1 MPDAVDTAVHAL
13 LDDLEAEQHALLD
26 LVRAIGPDDWLRPT
40 PARGWDVR
48 DTIAHLADTD
58 EMAIATAT
66 GGPGSRRARSPT
78 PTRSPVASRR
88 ASPYESS
95 SRCRRV
101 SPGAPG
107 PRTRPTASPAGSE
120 STAGCSSS
128 GSGRPTQPHCAP
140 RA

>member
-1 MPDAVDTAVHAL
+1 MPDAADTAVHAL

-66 GGPGSRRARSPT
+66 GQPGSLNERAGAGASGEDVTYHGVLRGRRRSG
-78 PTRSPVASRR
+78 REV
-88 ASPYESS
+88 
-95 SRCRRV
+95 
-101 SPGAPG
+101 
-107 PRTRPTASPAGSE
+107 RTWFET
-120 STAGCSSS
+120 STAALHDMFL
-128 GSGRPTQPHCAP
+128 TLD
-140 RA
+140 